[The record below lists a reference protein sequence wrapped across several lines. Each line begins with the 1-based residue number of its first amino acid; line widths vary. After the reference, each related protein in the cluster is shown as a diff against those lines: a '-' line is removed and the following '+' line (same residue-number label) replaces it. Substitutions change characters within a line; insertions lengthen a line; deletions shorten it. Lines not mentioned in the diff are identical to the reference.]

1 MESDFVFSKF
11 MVLTGVVVGSVFV
24 FRFFLKNEFERQFL
38 YFGALGVYVWS
49 GIGGSLRIVDWKYLV
64 LFFVFFV
71 LLFGTFTFT
80 VYLLNKLVKPVR
92 FFEGEA
98 LLSERFWNGFT
109 IFFLLFSLF
118 PLVYPEFHLL
128 RLLRPPSPDIVQM
141 VEDRFRESGDSLPE
155 ILFYYASVL
164 MFPFFLFSL
173 AFLGRRWWLVILCVF
188 FYYYTR
194 YCVDEYLPR
203 HEIGLMLILLLL
215 YFWNMRIFPRHFL
228 AVVCLFALPILLFF
242 FNVYTKLRQGVGMEI
257 GLNLYGLIESV
268 YVLFYQETFYPI
280 FVDELINT
288 SRTDEI
294 FRYIK
299 WIVSLPIPQNLTESW
314 DYLQIN
320 YEFTEFATK
329 RHYGHSIT
337 QVFLPS
343 IFGEAIFIFG
353 NKLFWI
359 HAMVIGLLVGS
370 LCFVL
375 KSDPR
380 LFFLMTFF
388 QLQLLIMARGG
399 IGKLL
404 ILIVNYFLLFWP
416 FLFVLI
422 RRSRTAARNFS
433 FTGQLG
439 YPGES
444 PPETPPALDEPEAL

>member
-1 MESDFVFSKF
+1 MESDFLFSKF

-24 FRFFLKNEFERQFL
+24 CRFFLKNEFERQFL

-71 LLFGTFTFT
+71 FLFGTFTFT
-80 VYLLNKLVKPVR
+80 VYLLNKLAKPVC

-118 PLVYPEFHLL
+118 PLVYPEFQLF
-128 RLLRPPSPDIVQM
+128 RLLKPPSPDIVQM

-173 AFLGRRWWLVILCVF
+173 AFLGRRWWLVILSVF
-188 FYYYTR
+188 FYYYIR

-228 AVVCLFALPILLFF
+228 AVACLFALPLLLFF

-288 SRTDEI
+288 SRTNEI

-299 WIVSLPIPQNLTESW
+299 WIVSLPIPQNLTEGW

-329 RHYGHSIT
+329 RHYGHTIT

-343 IFGEAIFIFG
+343 IFGEGIFIFG

-359 HAMVIGLLVGS
+359 HAIVIGLLVGS

-422 RRSRTAARNFS
+422 HRSRIAGRNHAF
-433 FTGQLG
+433 
-439 YPGES
+439 PGLRYAGDPS
-444 PPETPPALDEPEAL
+444 TRTLDRRR